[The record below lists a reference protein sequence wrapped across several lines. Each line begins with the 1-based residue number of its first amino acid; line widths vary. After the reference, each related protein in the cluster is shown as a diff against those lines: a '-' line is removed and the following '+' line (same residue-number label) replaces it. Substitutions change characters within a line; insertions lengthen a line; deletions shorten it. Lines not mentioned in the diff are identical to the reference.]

1 MPDLKLNLV
10 KYRSA
15 LAAAKPV
22 RLHGKVTQVVGLVV
36 EGYCPDTSVGAICEI
51 KPLEGDPI
59 LAEVVGFR
67 NNKTLLMP
75 LGELRGVGL
84 DSLISVRRDNA
95 SLGVGPLMLGR
106 VIDGLGN
113 PIDDKGPI
121 SVEEEYPIYALPVN
135 PMSRPP
141 IRKPLDLGI
150 RSINGLLTCG
160 RGQRVG
166 IMAGSGVGKS
176 TLLGMIARYTEADV
190 NVIALIGERGR
201 ELREFIEK
209 DLQEQGLKKTVVVV
223 ATSDQP
229 PLVRMRGAYIA
240 TTIAEYFKNQGKKV
254 LLMMDSATRFAMAMR
269 EVGLAIGE
277 PPTTKGYTPSV
288 FAALPKL
295 LERTGNFPEGSITAL
310 YTVLVEGDDFNEPI
324 SDAMR
329 SILDGH
335 IVLSRDMAAR
345 NIYPPIDV
353 LSSASRVMTDV
364 ASREHLDVASKFKE
378 VLATYRQSEDLIN
391 IGAYKAG
398 SNSGIDYAVAH
409 IEQMQTFMKQAVD
422 DPVMLEEAVQDLKSM
437 FAS

>member
-1 MPDLKLNLV
+1 MPNSRLDLS
-10 KYRSA
+10 KYRKTIESS
-15 LAAAKPV
+15 KPV
-22 RLHGKVTQVVGLVV
+22 RIHGKVTQVVGLVI
-36 EGYCPDTSVGAICEI
+36 EAYCPDTSVGAMCEI
-51 KPLEGDPI
+51 LPSEGTPI
-59 LAEVVGFR
+59 PAEIVGFR
-67 NNKTLLMP
+67 DNKALLMP
-75 LGELRGVGL
+75 LGDLRGVGL
-84 DSLISVRRDNA
+84 DSLVSVRRDKA
-95 SLGVGPLMLGR
+95 SMGVGPQMLGR

-113 PIDDKGPI
+113 PIDDKG
-121 SVEEEYPIYALPVN
+121 VLHTEEEYPIYASPVN

-160 RGQRVG
+160 QGQRVG

-209 DLQEQGLKKTVVVV
+209 DLQEQGLSKSVVVV

-240 TTIAEYFKNQGKKV
+240 TTIAEYFQKQGKKV

-295 LERTGNFPEGSITAL
+295 LERSGNFSEGSITGL

-335 IVLSRDMAAR
+335 IVLSRELAAR
-345 NIYPPIDV
+345 NIYPPIDI
-353 LSSASRVMTDV
+353 LSSASRVMNDV
-364 ASREHLDVASKFKE
+364 TTREHQQKAGIFKE
-378 VLATYRQSEDLIN
+378 TMAIYRQSEDLIN

-398 SNSGIDYAVAH
+398 SNSGIDYA
-409 IEQMQTFMKQAVD
+409 ILKNSGMISYLKQAVD
-422 DPVMLEEAVQDLKSM
+422 NQVTMQQSVEALTNL
-437 FAS
+437 FEH

>member
-1 MPDLKLNLV
+1 MPDIKLNLG
-10 KYRSA
+10 KYRTA

-22 RLHGKVTQVVGLVV
+22 RLHGKVTQVVGLVI

-59 LAEVVGFR
+59 PAEVVGFR

-106 VIDGLGN
+106 VIDGLGK

-121 SVEEEYPIYALPVN
+121 DIEEEYPIYALPVN
-135 PMSRPP
+135 PMTRPP

-209 DLQEQGLKKTVVVV
+209 DLQEQGLKKSVVVV

-295 LERTGNFPEGSITAL
+295 LERTGNFSEGSITAL

-335 IVLSRDMAAR
+335 IVLSRDLAAR
-345 NIYPPIDV
+345 AIYPPIDV
-353 LSSASRVMTDV
+353 LASASRVMTDV
-364 ASREHLDVASKFKE
+364 ASKDHLDVASKFKE
-378 VLATYRQSEDLIN
+378 VLAIYRQSEDLIN

-398 SNSGIDYAVAH
+398 SNPGIDYAVAH
-409 IEQMQTFMKQAVD
+409 IAEMQAFMKQAVD
-422 DPVMLEEAVQDLKSM
+422 DPVMLDEAVQDLKSM
-437 FAS
+437 FES

>member
-1 MPDLKLNLV
+1 MPEIKINMK
-10 KYRSA
+10 KYRA
-15 LAAAKPV
+15 TLASTKPV
-22 RLHGKVTQVVGLVV
+22 RLHGKVTQVVGLVI

-51 KPLEGDPI
+51 KPLEGAPI
-59 LAEVVGFR
+59 PAEVVGFR

-95 SLGVGPLMLGR
+95 TLGVGPLMLGR
-106 VIDGLGN
+106 VIDGLGK

-121 SVEEEYPIYALPVN
+121 DVEEEYPIYALPVN

-160 RGQRVG
+160 QGQRVG

-209 DLQEQGLKKTVVVV
+209 DLQEQGLKKSVVVV

-335 IVLSRDMAAR
+335 IVLSRDLAAR
-345 NIYPPIDV
+345 GIYPPIDV
-353 LSSASRVMTDV
+353 LASASRVMTDV
-364 ASREHLDVASKFKE
+364 ASDEHLKVASRFKE

-391 IGAYKAG
+391 IGAYKKG
-398 SNSGIDYAVAH
+398 SNSGIDYAVEH
-409 IEQMQTFMKQAVD
+409 IEQMQSFMKQAVQN
-422 DPVMLEEAVQDLKSM
+422 PVMLEEALQDLKVM
-437 FAS
+437 FES